1 MQETIIQAKDLKKSY
16 FTGKTEVPVI
26 NTLNLSLYK
35 GDFTVIMGSS
45 GSGKS
50 TLLYLL
56 SGLENPTDGEIW
68 LEDKPVHTMDEKLIT
83 LLRREYIGFVFQDFN
98 LVPNLTFLENILI
111 PAYLVKNDRKALKDK
126 AIALMKKVE
135 ILELADRLPSE
146 VSGGQQQRCSMARA
160 VINNP
165 RVVMADEPTGNLNS
179 NASKAV
185 LNILTDLNEE
195 GQTIV
200 MVTHD
205 MSEAMLLADRIAV
218 LEGGKITQYATPR
231 EMAKDPASPFI
242 KELIETPK
250 RHAEQIRSFY

>member
-1 MQETIIQAKDLKKSY
+1 MQEVIIQAKKLRKSY
-16 FTGKTEVPVI
+16 QTGKTEVPVI
-26 NTLNLSLYK
+26 NSLDLELYK

-56 SGLENPTDGEIW
+56 SGLEVATGGEVW
-68 LEDKPVHTMDEKLIT
+68 LEGKAVHSLDERVMT

-111 PAYLVKNDRKALKDK
+111 PAYLVKNDRNELKERAKKLMDK
-126 AIALMKKVE
+126 MH
-135 ILELADRLPSE
+135 ILDLADRLPSE

-179 NASKAV
+179 SSSASV
-185 LNILTDLNEE
+185 LDILTELNEQ
-195 GQTIV
+195 GQSIV

-205 MSEAMLLADRIAV
+205 
-218 LEGGKITQYATPR
+218 
-231 EMAKDPASPFI
+231 
-242 KELIETPK
+242 
-250 RHAEQIRSFY
+250 IRSACRANRIIFLKDGRIEDDLRFEKALSVDDKEVQLLKWLAKKDW

>member
-56 SGLENPTDGEIW
+56 SGLENPSGGEIW

-111 PAYLVKNDRKALKDK
+111 PAYLVKNDRKALKEK

-179 NASKAV
+179 NSSNAV
-185 LNILTDLNEE
+185 LNILTDLNKE

-205 MSEAMLLADRIAV
+205 IKSACRANRIIFLKDGQIEDDLRFERKESIDDKEDKLLKWLA
-218 LEGGKITQYATPR
+218 E
-231 EMAKDPASPFI
+231 KDW
-242 KELIETPK
+242 
-250 RHAEQIRSFY
+250 

>member
-1 MQETIIQAKDLKKSY
+1 
-16 FTGKTEVPVI
+16 
-26 NTLNLSLYK
+26 
-35 GDFTVIMGSS
+35 MGSS

-56 SGLENPTDGEIW
+56 SGLENPTGGEIW
-68 LEDKPVHTMDEKLIT
+68 LEDKAVHSINEQVMT

-111 PAYLVKNDRKALKDK
+111 PAYLVKNDRKQLRKK
-126 AIALMKKVE
+126 AETLMEKMN
-135 ILELADRLPSE
+135 ILHLADRLPSE

-179 NASKAV
+179 SSSKAV
-185 LNILTDLNEE
+185 LDILSDLYDN

-205 MSEAMLLADRIAV
+205 
-218 LEGGKITQYATPR
+218 
-231 EMAKDPASPFI
+231 
-242 KELIETPK
+242 
-250 RHAEQIRSFY
+250 IRSACRANRIIFLKDGQIEDDLRFETILNLEEKEAKLLEWLAKKDW